1 MNRLL
6 EYASHHPYLVSI
18 TVIVAV
24 IVAAIELWQRGR
36 SANAISTAAAIRLH
50 NQGALVLDVRS
61 AEEFA
66 AGHIIEARNLPLAGL
81 NAGLD
86 ALKKYRDKPVIVCCE
101 QGNTASQASRILK
114 AQGFGNVANLQ
125 GGLAAWRQENL
136 PLVQDKPKQKAK
148 A

>member
-6 EYASHHPYLVSI
+6 EYAGRHPYLVSI

-24 IVAAIELWQRGR
+24 IALAIELWLRGR

-66 AGHIIEARNLPLAGL
+66 AGHIIEARNLPLADLGTSV
-81 NAGLD
+81 D
-86 ALKKYRDKPVIVCCE
+86 SLKKYREKPVIVCCE
-101 QGNTASQASRILK
+101 QGNAATQAARTLK
-114 AQGFGNVANLQ
+114 AQGFNQVVELQ
-125 GGLAAWRQENL
+125 GGLAAWRQDNL